1 MKIIVCGSMSSAKK
15 MVEIKQQLTDM
26 GHDVVLPKLTEEIVR
41 GEHTAFS
48 GKESTAEK
56 IEHDLLRDYYEIIK
70 TGDAVLVVNLD
81 KNGVEGYIGGNSFLE
96 MGFAHVLGKTVYVY
110 QGIPDMP
117 YTDELRAMQSIEL
130 KGDLSRITH

>member
-1 MKIIVCGSMSSAKK
+1 
-15 MVEIKQQLTDM
+15 
-26 GHDVVLPKLTEEIVR
+26 
-41 GEHTAFS
+41 
-48 GKESTAEK
+48 
-56 IEHDLLRDYYEIIK
+56 
-70 TGDAVLVVNLD
+70 VNLD